1 MEHEDYMREAL
12 SLSRE
17 AAQEGEVPV
26 GCVIVKDGEIIG
38 RGRNR
43 REELQRT
50 SSHAEMEAIAQAN
63 ERLRSWRLDGCT
75 LYVTLEPCCMCAGLM
90 VNARVGRCAYGA
102 TDAKAGALGSLY
114 DLNADSRLNHRFNV
128 TAGVLAGECREVLSS
143 YFAGLRGVD
152 GVGCGLNLEAHASH
166 AEALAGVGD
175 LADETVDFGPVQR
188 RPRRVLLA
196 IDSFKGSV
204 SSAQAEEA
212 VAEGM
217 RRVWPDAELNA
228 LPLADGGEGTL
239 DAIAARGG
247 ELSTCEVAGPLDYR
261 VSARMLVDGEHES
274 AVIEMAES
282 AGIGYSPCTESAALA
297 ATTYGVGE
305 LMLRAVRA
313 GVKTIYIGLGG
324 SATND
329 AGLGMLQALGFRF
342 LDKRGN
348 LLGTGGRIMSQVASI
363 DTSAVHPALK
373 EARFTIACDVRN
385 PFCGSDGAAYVFA
398 SQKGADAKMV
408 KELDTGMQALSR
420 VILSTTGK
428 DISDIPG
435 AGAAGGMGGG
445 FLAFLNAEL
454 KPGIRLMLDVLDFGK
469 RITGADLI
477 FTGEGRADRQTV
489 MGKVPSGILE
499 EARKQNIPVIVL
511 AGSIEDAAQMNR
523 AGFQGIFSITPGPVT
538 MEKAMEPEFARENIR
553 RLVTQICSV
562 IHPFATR

>member
-1 MEHEDYMREAL
+1 MNKA
-12 SLSRE
+12 
-17 AAQEGEVPV
+17 
-26 GCVIVKDGEIIG
+26 II
-38 RGRNR
+38 
-43 REELQRT
+43 
-50 SSHAEMEAIAQAN
+50 
-63 ERLRSWRLDGCT
+63 
-75 LYVTLEPCCMCAGLM
+75 
-90 VNARVGRCAYGA
+90 
-102 TDAKAGALGSLY
+102 
-114 DLNADSRLNHRFNV
+114 
-128 TAGVLAGECREVLSS
+128 
-143 YFAGLRGVD
+143 
-152 GVGCGLNLEAHASH
+152 
-166 AEALAGVGD
+166 
-175 LADETVDFGPVQR
+175 
-188 RPRRVLLA
+188 A
-196 IDSFKGSV
+196 IDSFKGCLTS
-204 SSAQAEEA
+204 EEA
-212 VAEGM
+212 GSAVMEGIKTIF
-217 RRVWPDAELNA
+217 PDCETL
-228 LPLADGGEGTL
+228 LFPIADGGEGMLDILTSATKGKYRTL
-239 DAIAARGG
+239 PAH
-247 ELSTCEVAGPLDYR
+247 GPL
-261 VSARMLVDGEHES
+261 MELVQGRYGISGDGQT
-274 AVIEMAES
+274 ALIEMAAFGSRRQKES
-282 AGIGYSPCTESAALA
+282 DADDYLRDGRTDSRRPRTRLPPFYRGHRRQCHQRCRVRYAASLRVSFPGQAGKS
-297 ATTYGVGE
+297 VGD
-305 LMLRAVRA
+305 RRQDHVA
-313 GVKTIYIGLGG
+313 GRLHKET
-324 SATND
+324 
-329 AGLGMLQALGFRF
+329 
-342 LDKRGN
+342 
-348 LLGTGGRIMSQVASI
+348 

-398 SQKGADAKMV
+398 SQKGADTKMV